1 MMVWKVARELEQ
13 PAGGFLNPHAMSEG
27 ELDSGDALYPSEME
41 TVSGGEIGMAVDYL
55 TRYQLTGNLA
65 EAFTISLKG
74 AEKIGKLGTAEKLLK
89 KIHSL
94 DKDSVLAAIE
104 LSSFDVVV
112 RNPMA
117 FINGGWNPARDV
129 SDETIKNIQIMVK
142 RCLQLFEKYGPVADY
157 ELVFPGAYTDNVSSG
172 DADYMT
178 ADTLWDI
185 KTTKT
190 DINIDETFQLL
201 LYYLLS
207 QHSELDKY
215 KNIERIGIYNPR
227 LNKVHLIA
235 VDDIDKRILSYIN
248 RFVIGYK
255 DEEASL
261 SDLKDALDS
270 RPKYPHQR
278 NKKGTAKLL
287 DQLVKLDS
295 PEREKVYLLRMI
307 KAEHIRS
314 MLAESIEEDNI
325 RTAEEAWKKSVEL
338 MKKYNE
344 RPRRPFLDC

>member
-13 PAGGFLNPHAMSEG
+13 PAGGFLNPHAMSEY
-27 ELDSGDALYPSEME
+27 ELDNNDELYSCEME
-41 TVSGGEIGMAVDYL
+41 NVSGGEMGMAVDYL
-55 TRYQLTGNLA
+55 TRYQLTGNLN
-65 EAFTISLKG
+65 EAFAISLKG
-74 AEKIGKLGTAEKLLK
+74 AEKIGKLETAEKLLE
-89 KIHSL
+89 KIHDL
-94 DKDSVLAAIE
+94 DDESVLAAIE
-104 LSSFDVVV
+104 LSSFDVVI

-117 FINGGWNPARDV
+117 YVNGGWNPARNV
-129 SDETIKNIQIMVK
+129 SDETIKNIQIMIK
-142 RCLQLFEKYGPVADY
+142 RCLQLFDEYGPVTGY

-185 KTTKT
+185 KTTKA

-207 QHSELDKY
+207 QHSELDQY
-215 KNIERIGIYNPR
+215 KAIKKVGIYNPR
-227 LNKVHLIA
+227 LNKVHIIS

-255 DEEASL
+255 DEEATL
-261 SDLKDALDS
+261 SDLKDALDA

-278 NKKGTAKLL
+278 SKKGTSKLL

-295 PEREKVYLLRMI
+295 AEREKVLLLRTI

-314 MLAESIEEDNI
+314 ALAESIEKDNI
-325 RTAEEAWKKSVEL
+325 RTAQEAWNKSVEL
-338 MKKYNE
+338 MKKYND
-344 RPRRPFLDC
+344 RPSRPFLYC